1 MNTDFIIH
9 EPSAVYHEQ
18 SRTGK
23 YLSSGRGLVTSYSG
37 EFGEILCGFCRII
50 QLNIFNHRQGRC
62 KKQHIL
68 PPQAATSQVKR

>member
-37 EFGEILCGFCRII
+37 EFGEILCGLTSSLEANSHFF
-50 QLNIFNHRQGRC
+50 IF
-62 KKQHIL
+62 
-68 PPQAATSQVKR
+68 S